1 MSLFY
6 RHKISSFF
14 LLLYLFW
21 WMYMIYYMLKPAGE
35 PVCDPSPVAFIIIT
49 PIWAFIYTCVWLGK
63 YSTTPPAYRQDYLL
77 FIFLCNCPLLIG
89 CLVFFNELIG

>member
-14 LLLYLFW
+14 LLLYLLW
-21 WMYMIYYMLKPAGE
+21 WIYIIYYILKPPGE
-35 PVCDPSPVAFIIIT
+35 PVCDFSSVAFIIIT

-63 YSTTPPAYRQDYLL
+63 YSTAHPAYQQDYLL
-77 FIFLCNCPLLIG
+77 FIFLCICPLLVSF
-89 CLVFFNELIG
+89 LWLI